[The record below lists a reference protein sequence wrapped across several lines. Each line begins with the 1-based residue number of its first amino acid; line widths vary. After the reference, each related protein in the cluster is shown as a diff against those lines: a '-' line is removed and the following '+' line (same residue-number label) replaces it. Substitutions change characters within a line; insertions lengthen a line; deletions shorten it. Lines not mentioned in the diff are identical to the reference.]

1 MLSHAWVEWIGLVK
15 TFCPT
20 FWRRP
25 SAKKNILAA
34 WVGVANYVAFARVK
48 LLLPAAV
55 SSFHMETC
63 VKTSSIAW
71 EHDVLSWNNTCLYS
85 GRHGCDHQHYAISSH
100 GVRKKKTV
108 GKFSYFITQLCGV
121 YAGTMLDKLWKS
133 TLMSCLCPGW
143 NILKN
148 KTNKQTNKQ
157 NKQTNTQTN
166 KQTTYELFEFQIK
179 TIDISTWHMCLAC
192 VLAAMDASIYPWEQL
207 RCKDAYRRF
216 ANK

>member
-1 MLSHAWVEWIGLVK
+1 MGHLIQFPTTRPLEHQEHRKCKTLQGKSFWSWSQFLLWGAGNDNNKHLKTFWKHDVLRSQKRMLSHAWVEWIGLVK

-85 GRHGCDHQHYAISSH
+85 GRHGCDHQHYALSSH
-100 GVRKKKTV
+100 GVRKKKNRGQNFLLHYAV
-108 GKFSYFITQLCGV
+108 VWGLCWYNAGQIVEIDSYVLS
-121 YAGTMLDKLWKS
+121 LSW
-133 TLMSCLCPGW
+133 
-143 NILKN
+143 LKHL
-148 KTNKQTNKQ
+148 KK
-157 NKQTNTQTN
+157 
-166 KQTTYELFEFQIK
+166 
-179 TIDISTWHMCLAC
+179 
-192 VLAAMDASIYPWEQL
+192 
-207 RCKDAYRRF
+207 
-216 ANK
+216 